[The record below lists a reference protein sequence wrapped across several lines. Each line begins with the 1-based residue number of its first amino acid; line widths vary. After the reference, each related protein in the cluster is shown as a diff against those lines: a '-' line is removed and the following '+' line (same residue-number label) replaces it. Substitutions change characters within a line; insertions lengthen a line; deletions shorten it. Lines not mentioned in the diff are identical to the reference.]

1 MGIEQ
6 SLFAVLGPL
15 ASGRAYPDTFPQDVK
30 WPAIRY
36 VFVSAIPGVTVCGN
50 GDDKTTDIRVQI
62 DAVTRTDIE
71 RDALRIAIWDA
82 MALFS
87 PPAVCISWEKGYDP
101 DTRGYRARL
110 DYLIQ
115 PSSAADPP

>member
-1 MGIEQ
+1 MGIEA
-6 SLFAVLGPL
+6 SLFTALGPL
-15 ASGRAYPDTFPQDVK
+15 VGARAYPDTFPQDPK

-36 VFVSAIPGVTVCGN
+36 SFITAVPGVTVCGN
-50 GDDKTTDIRVQI
+50 GGDDTTDFRVQI
-62 DAVTRTDIE
+62 DGVARTDLQ

-87 PPAVCISWEKGYDP
+87 PPAICLSWDKSYDPETKGY
-101 DTRGYRARL
+101 RVRL